1 MKNIASI
8 IIIIN
13 LIVWIYFLHK
23 VNIAVSY
30 THLDA
35 ENTSEQTFDENTDV
49 SETPVISEQM
59 LYELY
64 TACLLYTSRC
74 V

>member
-1 MKNIASI
+1 MAEPAADS
-8 IIIIN
+8 
-13 LIVWIYFLHK
+13 
-23 VNIAVSY
+23 
-30 THLDA
+30 TDA

-64 TACLLYTSRC
+64 TACLLYTSNNWYRLLLIL
-74 V
+74 